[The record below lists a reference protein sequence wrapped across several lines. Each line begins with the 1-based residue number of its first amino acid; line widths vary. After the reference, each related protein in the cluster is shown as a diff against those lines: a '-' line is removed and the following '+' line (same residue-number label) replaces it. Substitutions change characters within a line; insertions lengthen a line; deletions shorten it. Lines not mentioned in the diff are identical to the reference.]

1 MSTLPTGS
9 ATALSKFLQQKCITQ
24 PQQTIEFI
32 TYFHAETAAKSMKP
46 DMHCIRFPVLQVNDD
61 DADVVLVVPPDG
73 EPGQEPGGA
82 EAPGLLPVASSDRSS
97 WCSCSCSGDE
107 GGRVGARMDPVLQI
121 PKSLPESPDP

>member
-1 MSTLPTGS
+1 MSGVDDHLLTSLS
-9 ATALSKFLQQKCITQ
+9 SLLDRLSRLARTAGR
-24 PQQTIEFI
+24 
-32 TYFHAETAAKSMKP
+32 HGNRAAYG
-46 DMHCIRFPVLQVNDD
+46 HCSLPVLQVNDD

-73 EPGQEPGGA
+73 EPGQERGGA

-121 PKSLPESPDP
+121 PKSLPKSPDP